1 MKTFNYLSAP
11 AVAPEYEISV
21 IGNVFAVIELWMQKK
36 DQNGVITAYRILF
49 NDTDSMCLFTYLL
62 SVRNYSK
69 KSVPVSRREK
79 RVPLTIFAEPKRFKN
94 DFS

>member
-49 NDTDSMCLFTYLL
+49 NDTDSMCPFT
-62 SVRNYSK
+62 SPS
-69 KSVPVSRREK
+69 
-79 RVPLTIFAEPKRFKN
+79 ADGKN
-94 DFS
+94 EYHLC